1 MLALFGASDLLVVAL
16 AWAMAYYLRYL
27 GGQIGL
33 TQHTLPPFAEF
44 ASAMALSM
52 VLMLLIFSYFHI
64 YQPKRT
70 KKLPA
75 EIMGILRAILLTWG
89 LTYIVVTLLSQAKIS
104 RLLMVSVLVVWSAL
118 AILNRLTTKGM
129 LRWFR
134 RHGWNQRTAVII
146 GTGRLAQKLYQTL
159 QHHLWTGINPEYFV
173 GDPQKKNKLF
183 GLDVLGPIDK
193 IDEIISQRPVDIAF
207 VAVSGEQHSQTAKI
221 LDKLSILNLD
231 VSVVPD
237 LLSFH
242 FLKHDVSQLDDVPII
257 TMTYSP
263 QHGWNRLLKRIF
275 DLIVSAVAIVI
286 MAIPMVLMALLVK
299 LTSQGPVLYC
309 QVRTSLGG
317 KPFKIIKFRT
327 MKKDAEADTGPIW
340 AEPNDARVTKVGRF
354 LRRTSLDELPQLL
367 NVLTGQMS
375 LVGPRPERPE
385 LIEQFRHQVPRYMLR
400 HQVKAGLAGWAQI
413 HGLRG
418 QSSLRKRVQY
428 DLYYITN
435 WSFGLDLRILLMT
448 PFKGLI
454 NRNAY

>member
-1 MLALFGASDLLVVAL
+1 MLALFGASDLVVAAL
-16 AWAMAYYLRYL
+16 AWGIAYYLRYL

-33 TQHTLPPFAEF
+33 TQHALPAFGKF

-70 KKLPA
+70 KKLPT
-75 EIMGILRAILLTWG
+75 EILDVLRAILLTWG
-89 LTYIVVTLLSQAKIS
+89 LTYVVVTLLSQGKIS
-104 RLLMVSVLVVWSAL
+104 RLVMVSVLVVWSVL
-118 AILNRLTTKGM
+118 AALNRLAARGM

-173 GDPQKKNKLF
+173 GDPQKRNKLF
-183 GLDVLGPIDK
+183 GRDVLGPMEK

-207 VAVSGEQHSQTAKI
+207 VAVSGKDHSQTAKI
-221 LDKLSILNLD
+221 LDELSALNLD
-231 VSVVPD
+231 VRLVPD

-242 FLKHDVSQLDDVPII
+242 FLKHDVSQLDDIPII

-263 QHGWNRLLKRIF
+263 QHGWNKLLKRIF
-275 DLIVSAVAIVI
+275 DTIVSAVAIVI
-286 MAIPMVLMALLVK
+286 LAVPMVLMALLVK
-299 LTSQGPVLYC
+299 LTSRGGVFYC
-309 QVRTSLGG
+309 QVRTSVGG

-327 MKKDAEADTGPIW
+327 MRKDAEADTGPVW
-340 AEPNDARVTKVGRF
+340 AQPNDSRVTKLGRF

-367 NVLTGQMS
+367 NVLAGQMS

-400 HQVKAGLAGWAQI
+400 HQVKAGLAGWAQL

-448 PFKGLI
+448 PLKGLI